1 MHRIPAMCLEAGV
14 AALILFPIFLV
25 LNWRK
30 ECCLRRTAGYVVLS
44 VYLAAVDAVV
54 GLPCITYVR
63 FALNLNLRPF
73 AYMFS
78 DATTSLL
85 NVALFLPLG
94 FLLPIFC
101 QNFRKLHWTVLFGFC
116 TSLLIELL
124 QVFTCRATDIN
135 DLITNTAGTIL
146 GWCAARVVFWLF
158 PGITPKWS
166 LREIFL
172 VCFLTLGVMF
182 FLQPFLARSVSELLG
197 IPI

>member
-1 MHRIPAMCLEAGV
+1 MHRISSMCLEAGV
-14 AALILFPIFLV
+14 AALILFPIFLA

-30 ECCLRRTAGYVVLS
+30 ACCLRRTAECVVFS

-54 GLPCITYVR
+54 GLPNVTYVR
-63 FALNLNLRPF
+63 FDLNLNLMPF

-94 FLLPIFC
+94 FLLPILC
-101 QNFRKLHWTVLFGFC
+101 QKFRKLHWTVLFGFC
-116 TSLLIELL
+116 ASLLIELL
-124 QVFTCRATDIN
+124 HIFTFRATDVN
-135 DLITNTAGTIL
+135 DLITNTVGTIL

-166 LREIFL
+166 LREVFL

-182 FLQPFLARSVSELLG
+182 FLQPFLARTLG